1 MTQPAICAVGQELYD
16 ALPPKWTELD
26 GENGWPLAYLC
37 DALTAPGMQHLADYG
52 LDLPD
57 GTPGWTQL
65 FNLNAITARQ
75 AQFLGQFV
83 GVQVPAG
90 LTGAEARALIA
101 SRPGYARGRPA
112 TIVAAVQTLLT
123 GGRTVVLT
131 ERDTSPYHHHLQ
143 TWASET
149 PDPAAVAAIIA
160 EVKPAGD
167 IIAYDTIP
175 GPTYGEILASL
186 PDGAKTYGGREA
198 MYPTYGDIKEYQP

>member
-1 MTQPAICAVGQELYD
+1 MTAVNSVGQELYD
-16 ALPPKWTELD
+16 ALPPKWTEQD
-26 GENGWPLAYLC
+26 AQYGYPLLNLC
-37 DALTAPGMQHLADYG
+37 IALTNPGMQHLADYA
-52 LDLPD
+52 LDRPD
-57 GTPGWTQL
+57 GTIGWTQL
-65 FNLNAITARQ
+65 FNLSAVTARQ
-75 AQFLGQFV
+75 AQYIGQFV
-83 GVQVPAG
+83 GVQVPLG
-90 LTGAEARALIA
+90 LTDSAARQLIS

-112 TIVAAVQTLLT
+112 TIVAAVQSLLT
-123 GGRTVVLT
+123 GGRTVVLN